1 MYGDVRDELGFF
13 GDERDRLHGISRW
26 NLRERSTIVY
36 FRQAWFQ
43 ATMGCGAS
51 VTVPKD
57 SNTEIASKP
66 STGDAD
72 PAFPL
77 NAVKVAAAQGSQ
89 VASRGP
95 SQVGPMRW
103 VPTCGSSPP
112 WFRPVLLRIHMRETL
127 CLRHCAET

>member
-89 VASRGP
+89 VASQAYMSLPWTLPLTSWTDEVGSNLWEFSALVPAGP
-95 SQVGPMRW
+95 VENS
-103 VPTCGSSPP
+103 
-112 WFRPVLLRIHMRETL
+112 H
-127 CLRHCAET
+127 A